1 MPRRFAL
8 LAATGLSF
16 LMVALIATNCTFDV
30 EEAVAEC
37 PEGGRVTIPEGE
49 YVISAPLV
57 LKDGVTIRGEGVNKT
72 ILTMSAQSQ
81 PTALI
86 GGDGVIGA
94 TISDLTLS
102 SPSPR
107 GNVFGIWISN
117 YVGITVERVRAQG
130 CTYGLKADTRGEDL
144 NVRDFVARGCGQ
156 NYISNLQGGT
166 FENLDLEAVTE
177 RLASD
182 MTFHTL
188 YLGTNNQ
195 RLLFKNLR
203 AVGGSG
209 WTLHMY
215 CPGELPSDAIVFDGL
230 RVEGQWAVVMVNFTN
245 VTLTDVDAS
254 ATMNDHPVFEMSGGP
269 ISVDGFRASG
279 GSSLV
284 GVSAPEGVSLRN
296 GTYVGEVLNGGDP
309 AESPEFENVTLVTP
323 PTIP

>member
-1 MPRRFAL
+1 MPRGRQ
-8 LAATGLSF
+8 S
-16 LMVALIATNCTFDV
+16 DH
-30 EEAVAEC
+30 
-37 PEGGRVTIPEGE
+37 PRGRVRRR
-49 YVISAPLV
+49 APLV

-188 YLGTNNQ
+188 YLGTNNRRPYSRICVQ
-195 RLLFKNLR
+195 WGGAAGHCTCTAQVSFRPTPSSSTVSESR
-203 AVGGSG
+203 GSG
-209 WTLHMY
+209 RW
-215 CPGELPSDAIVFDGL
+215 
-230 RVEGQWAVVMVNFTN
+230 
-245 VTLTDVDAS
+245 
-254 ATMNDHPVFEMSGGP
+254 
-269 ISVDGFRASG
+269 
-279 GSSLV
+279 
-284 GVSAPEGVSLRN
+284 
-296 GTYVGEVLNGGDP
+296 
-309 AESPEFENVTLVTP
+309 
-323 PTIP
+323 